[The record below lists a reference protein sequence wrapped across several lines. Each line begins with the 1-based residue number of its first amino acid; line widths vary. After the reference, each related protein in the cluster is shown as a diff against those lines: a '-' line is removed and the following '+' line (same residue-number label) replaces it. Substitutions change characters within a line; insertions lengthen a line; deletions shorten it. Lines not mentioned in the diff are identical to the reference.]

1 MKKSIINN
9 NNTRQQQPLRYAE
22 VVRER
27 TRFGLNVARLTSY
40 ARTRRYCINVLGSM
54 VVALFLFLFFGT
66 PARLHPSSSVIVV
79 VVGDNSYTVLGLR
92 AVASRF
98 QFR

>member
-9 NNTRQQQPLRYAE
+9 NNTRQQQPLSNAE

-54 VVALFLFLFFGT
+54 VVALILFLFFGT

-79 VVGDNSYTVLGLR
+79 GDNSYMVLGPR